1 MPEVHPAFAD
11 AGKKQGLEIWRIE
24 TSGASNLSWD
34 IHFWLGSNTSQDEAG
49 AAAILSVNLDDEQ
62 FHGDAVQHRETQGHE
77 SRQFLSYFEPAIR
90 YMDGGHAS
98 GFSHVTINPG
108 AEKRLFQ
115 IKGRR
120 NVRVK
125 QVEASVKSMNKGDCF
140 ILDVNHNIFVYVG
153 DGSKTV
159 ERLKAIT
166 VANQIK
172 DQDHNGRANIEIID
186 PFSHEGDLET
196 FFEALGSGDQD
207 SVPDA
212 EEGGDDEE
220 FERGSTKEVTLS
232 EISDRTGQLEIKKLS
247 GPLNKD
253 LLDTQ
258 ECYILDTGSSI
269 YVWVGRK
276 SNGTEK
282 SAAMAKA
289 EQYLKANNYPAWFN
303 LDFIIISS
311 LYIPIE
317 GLRVYTKLEMTRM
330 RSLFIWALL
339 ALFVCVQSRTT
350 NVQQPITA
358 QITSLTDKDA
368 RRKASVHP
376 AFSNAGRQAGVEVWR
391 IVDFNPVAVA
401 QNDIGKF
408 NKGDSYI
415 VLKTTADKKNNLSW
429 DIYYWIGSESTQD
442 ESGAAAILT
451 VGLDDKFNGAAIQ
464 HRETLGHESQQF
476 QSLFRPAIRYIEGG
490 AASGFNHVV
499 TNPGAEKR
507 LFHIKGKKNIRVR
520 QVDPLI
526 ASMNKGDCFVLDIN
540 NDIYVYVGDSAN
552 HKERLKA
559 ISFAN
564 QVRDQDHNGR
574 GKVDIVDQYSS
585 DTDVQK
591 YFTALGSGT
600 RDIVPEASAGGD
612 DQSRT
617 PRPFNQLEVA
627 TRGRPGG
634 LLRRM
639 WRMPSLL
646 CSEGGHHRV
655 MGGGVKNSPSLHVS
669 SPYQGAPL
677 AGSWIN

>member
-1 MPEVHPAFAD
+1 M
-11 AGKKQGLEIWRIE
+11 K
-24 TSGASNLSWD
+24 SLS
-34 IHFWLGSNTSQDEAG
+34 
-49 AAAILSVNLDDEQ
+49 
-62 FHGDAVQHRETQGHE
+62 
-77 SRQFLSYFEPAIR
+77 
-90 YMDGGHAS
+90 
-98 GFSHVTINPG
+98 
-108 AEKRLFQ
+108 
-115 IKGRR
+115 
-120 NVRVK
+120 
-125 QVEASVKSMNKGDCF
+125 
-140 ILDVNHNIFVYVG
+140 
-153 DGSKTV
+153 
-159 ERLKAIT
+159 
-166 VANQIK
+166 
-172 DQDHNGRANIEIID
+172 
-186 PFSHEGDLET
+186 
-196 FFEALGSGDQD
+196 
-207 SVPDA
+207 
-212 EEGGDDEE
+212 
-220 FERGSTKEVTLS
+220 
-232 EISDRTGQLEIKKLS
+232 
-247 GPLNKD
+247 
-253 LLDTQ
+253 
-258 ECYILDTGSSI
+258 
-269 YVWVGRK
+269 
-276 SNGTEK
+276 
-282 SAAMAKA
+282 
-289 EQYLKANNYPAWFN
+289 
-303 LDFIIISS
+303 
-311 LYIPIE
+311 
-317 GLRVYTKLEMTRM
+317 
-330 RSLFIWALL
+330 IWALL

-350 NVQQPITA
+350 HVQQPITA

-368 RRKASVHP
+368 RRKASVHA

-476 QSLFRPAIRYIEGG
+476 LSLFRPAIRYIDGG

-526 ASMNKGDCFVLDIN
+526 ASMNKGDCFVLDID

-612 DQSRT
+612 DQTFERSEEDAVI
-617 PRPFNQLEVA
+617 LSEISDSKGSLVA
-627 TRGRPGG
+627 TPLRKPFRQENLKPQEAYILDTVSGSIYVWLGRQATKREKTEAMSKAQQ
-634 LLRRM
+634 LLRCKNY
-639 WRMPSLL
+639 PSWVQVTRIPQGTEPAAFKQYFATWQDVGMSHSRLVRSADTKTTTMSENWIQPKLYKGIVKSETLMLFEEIPNFKQTDLSQDSVFVLDMGDELFVWVGEDVSELERKVTFNIHAHLVPLKSKFSKNWYVIMTKQGLEPESFKKSFGKWQPELL
-646 CSEGGHHRV
+646 QKLR
-655 MGGGVKNSPSLHVS
+655 NSDDEEKYDALNFNE
-669 SPYQGAPL
+669 
-677 AGSWIN
+677 IDD